1 MKLTDT
7 QLVLL
12 SAAAQREDG
21 AVVLA
26 PNLKGGAT
34 GKVVGKLLR
43 DGLIEEVSAAA
54 SLPAWR
60 RDDDAGPRALR
71 ITQRGLAAIG
81 VDSGAPQEAEE
92 AQATEQTAAHAPKVP
107 VRPVARRKH
116 KGHKAPHQ
124 PTKTDP
130 GQSKQTRVLALLQR
144 SQGATIGAIMKA
156 TGWQPHSV
164 RGFLAGVVRK
174 RLGLRLES
182 EKTGE
187 ERIYRI
193 VAKSKTPKSKSRS
206 GRKAA

>member
-1 MKLTDT
+1 MTLTDT

-26 PNLKGGAT
+26 PNLKGGAA

-92 AQATEQTAAHAPKVP
+92 AQPTEQTAAHAPKVP

-124 PTKTDP
+124 PTKTDH

-144 SQGATIGAIMKA
+144 SQGATIAAIMKA

-164 RGFLAGVVRK
+164 RGFLTGVVRK

-182 EKTGE
+182 EKTGG
-187 ERIYRI
+187 ERIYR
-193 VAKSKTPKSKSRS
+193 VAAKGKAAKRKGTT

>member
-12 SAAAQREDG
+12 SASQREDG

-26 PNLKGGAT
+26 PNLKGGA
-34 GKVVGKLLR
+34 GSKVVGKLLR

-71 ITQRGLAAIG
+71 ITKLGLAAIG
-81 VDSGAPQEAEE
+81 VDGGAPQEAAE
-92 AQATEQTAAHAPKVP
+92 AQPTEQRAAHSAKTP

-124 PTKTDP
+124 PTKIDHS
-130 GQSKQTRVLALLQR
+130 QSKQTGCSRCC
-144 SQGATIGAIMKA
+144 
-156 TGWQPHSV
+156 SV
-164 RGFLAGVVRK
+164 RRAPP
-174 RLGLRLES
+174 LRPS
-182 EKTGE
+182 
-187 ERIYRI
+187 
-193 VAKSKTPKSKSRS
+193 
-206 GRKAA
+206 

>member
-12 SAAAQREDG
+12 SAASQREDG

-26 PNLKGGAT
+26 PNLKGGAA

-43 DGLIEEVSAAA
+43 EGLIEEVSAGG

-60 RDDDAGPRALR
+60 RADDAGPLALR
-71 ITQRGLAAIG
+71 ITKRGLATIG
-81 VDSGAPQEAEE
+81 VDGGTPQELLE
-92 AQATEQTAAHAPKVP
+92 AAAAAGHGAARSPEP
-107 VRPVARRKH
+107 RRPVARRKPNRDQ
-116 KGHKAPHQ
+116 ALQQ
-124 PTKTDP
+124 PAKT
-130 GQSKQTRVLALLQR
+130 GRSQSKQNQVLALLQR
-144 SQGATIGAIMKA
+144 SQGATIAAIMKA

-164 RGFLAGVVRK
+164 RGFLAGVVRNK
-174 RLGLRLES
+174 LGLTLAS

-187 ERIYRI
+187 ERVYRI
-193 VAKSKTPKSKSRS
+193 VAKDVAPKRKSRS